1 MIERIIEW
9 SLKNRFLVA
18 CATLLLVVLGVRAV
32 YLTPV
37 DAIPDLTENQV
48 LVYADW
54 AGRSPQEVEDQVTYP
69 LTTGLQGLS
78 GVKEVRATSMFGFSL
93 STIIF
98 EEGVDTYFA
107 RTRVLERLNFL
118 QSAMP
123 EGVTP
128 QLGPDASGLGWVYQ
142 YYLHVD
148 PSKAENG
155 GYDLAKLRSVQDWHI
170 RYQLASVQ
178 GVAEVASIGG
188 FVKQYQ
194 IELSSTKMR
203 AANVTMM
210 EVMTAVQNANL
221 NVGGKTVEENGAEF
235 VLRGI
240 GLVTSPEDLE
250 LVTIKAMEGTPIYLK
265 DIATVQ
271 IGGDYRRGAL
281 DIDGHEAVG
290 GTVVMRTGE
299 NAKAVIERVKDK
311 IAKIQPSLPPGIT
324 IRSFYDRSDLI
335 DNTIDTLKHALV
347 EEIILV
353 TLAHIV
359 FLWHFRSILIVTLP
373 LPISILISFLL
384 MKEAGITSNIMSL
397 TGIAIAIGVLVDA
410 AIVVTENVLRHCEKA
425 EEEKGGPLTR
435 KETWETTLAACK
447 QVGRPIFF
455 AMAIIILAFVPVFA
469 LTGQE
474 GKLFH
479 PLAFTK
485 TFAMIGSTLLAV
497 TLVPVLCSLLVRGP
511 FHSEDRN
518 LVMKFLL
525 RLYEPTLNWALSHRK
540 TVVGLAFLILSV
552 SLLTA
557 FGLPRSFVKQLRGD
571 GHDRTADLVTGF
583 GKEFMPPLNE
593 GSLLYMPVL
602 LPKTGLTEI
611 QRVMSWQDKVISE
624 TPEVASVAGKLGRF
638 ETATD
643 PAPTEMLETTIM
655 LKPEYIPNGKFR
667 VKRNPAWREGM
678 TVEKLKA
685 ELTEKMKLVPGY
697 VPAFLQPI
705 ENRILMLYT
714 GIRAQVGV
722 KIYGDNLEKIQ
733 RKAFEIE
740 KLVNSID
747 GAAGVSASRV
757 QGKPYLNIKVDR
769 LAMARYGLSAK
780 DVLDAVEIS
789 IGGKNVSTTIEGRER
804 YPIQIRVQRSERDD
818 IEKLS
823 RILVAAKPGM
833 SAAPATPAAGMSGGM
848 GGGGGTAPAS
858 APVADDGKETP
869 YIPLGMVARITR
881 DIGANEIAS
890 ENGLLRSYVQANVQD
905 RDLGG
910 FVEEIEHKLKTID
923 MEGMTYKMTGEFENQ
938 RRFTNT
944 MVLVFPIVLM
954 VIFILLYF
962 VYHSALEAAHVML
975 AVPFALSGGVLLQ
988 KLLGYNFNGAVWV
1001 GYIALFGTAVQ
1012 TGVVMVVYL
1021 EETVK
1026 ARLAE
1031 KGAAFTYQDLV
1042 QAVKDGARLRLRP
1055 KVMTVATIVAS
1066 LLPIMWSHRQG
1077 AEIMKPL
1084 ATPVIGGMISSLLH
1098 ILIVT
1103 PVIFLWLRGRE
1114 FRNGTLV
1121 KEMSSEQ
1128 RESC

>member
-1 MIERIIEW
+1 MIEKIIQW
-9 SLKNRFLVA
+9 CLGNRFLVA
-18 CATLLLVVLGVRAV
+18 CATLLIVVLGIRAV
-32 YLTPV
+32 HQTPV

-54 AGRSPQEVEDQVTYP
+54 MGRSPQEVEDQVTYP
-69 LTTGLQGLS
+69 LSTGLQGLA

-93 STIIF
+93 LTIIF
-98 EEGVDTYFA
+98 EDNVDLYFA
-107 RTRVLERLNFL
+107 RNRVLERLSFMKG
-118 QSAMP
+118 QMP
-123 EGVTP
+123 ENVTP
-128 QLGPDASGLGWVYQ
+128 QLGPDATGLGWVYQ
-142 YYLHVD
+142 YYLKVD
-148 PSKAENG
+148 PEKTENG
-155 GYDLAKLRSVQDWHI
+155 GYDLAQLRSLQDWHI

-178 GVAEVASIGG
+178 GVAEVAGIGG

-203 AANVTMM
+203 ERGVSLM
-210 EVMTAVQNANL
+210 EVMNAVKNANL
-221 NVGGKTVEENGAEF
+221 NVGGKVVEENGAEF
-235 VLRGI
+235 VLRGT
-240 GLVTSPEDLE
+240 GLVTSTEDLE
-250 LVTIKAMEGTPIYLK
+250 LVTVKAVEGTPIYLK
-265 DIATVQ
+265 DIATIQ
-271 IGGDYRRGAL
+271 IGGDFRRGAL
-281 DIDGHEAVG
+281 DINGQEAVG

-299 NAKAVIERVKDK
+299 NAKAVIERVKEK
-311 IAKIQPSLPPGIT
+311 IATLSKSLPPGVT
-324 IRSFYDRSDLI
+324 IQPFYDRSELI
-335 DNTIDTLKHALV
+335 DHTIGTLKHALI
-347 EEIILV
+347 EEILLV
-353 TLAHIV
+353 TLAHIL

-384 MKEAGITSNIMSL
+384 MKEVGITSNIMSL

-410 AIVVTENVLRHCEKA
+410 AIVVTENVIRHSELA
-425 EEEKGGPLTR
+425 EEKKGGRLSADER
-435 KETWETTLAACK
+435 WHVTLAACK

-497 TLVPVLCSLLVRGP
+497 TLVPVLCSVFVRGP
-511 FHSEDRN
+511 FHSEDKN
-518 LVMKFLL
+518 VVMKFLL
-525 RLYEPTLNWALSHRK
+525 RIYEPVLDWALEHRK
-540 TVVGLAFLILSV
+540 TVVGLALGILSV

-557 FGLPRSFVKQLRGD
+557 IGLPRATVKKIHDSGHPQL
-571 GHDRTADLVTGF
+571 AQAVAGF

-602 LPKTGLTEI
+602 LPKTSLGEI
-611 QRVMSWQDKVISE
+611 QKVMAWQDKIMSE
-624 TPEVASVAGKLGRF
+624 VPEVASVAGKLGRF

-655 LKPEYIPNGKFR
+655 LKPEYLPNKWFGST
-667 VKRNPAWREGM
+667 RNPAWRDGM
-678 TVEKLKA
+678 TIEKLKA
-685 ELTEKMKLVPGY
+685 ELTGKMKEVPGY

-722 KIYGDNLEKIQ
+722 KIYGDDLGKIQ
-733 RKAFEIE
+733 QKAFEVE
-740 KLVNSID
+740 KLIHSID

-757 QGKPYLNIKVDR
+757 QGKPYLNIQVDR
-769 LAMARYGLSAK
+769 QAMARYGLSAR

-789 IGGKNVSTTIEGRER
+789 IGGMNVSTTIEGRER

-818 IEKLS
+818 IDKLN
-823 RILVAAKPGM
+823 RILISTK
-833 SAAPATPAAGMSGGM
+833 AGMEGNM
-848 GGGGGTAPAS
+848 AA
-858 APVADDGKETP
+858 
-869 YIPLGMVARITR
+869 IPLGMVAKITR
-881 DIGANEIAS
+881 EIGANEIAS
-890 ENGLLRSYVQANVQD
+890 ENGQLRSFVQANVQD

-910 FVEEIEHKLKTID
+910 FVQEIEQKLSQVNW
-923 MEGMTYKMTGEFENQ
+923 EGMTYKMTGEYENQ
-938 RRFTNT
+938 RRFTQT
-944 MVLVFPIVLM
+944 MMLVFPIVLLI
-954 VIFILLYF
+954 IFVLLYL
-962 VYHSALEAAHVML
+962 VYHSAVEAAHVML

-988 KLLGYNFNGAVWV
+988 KLLGYHFNGAVWV

-1021 EETVK
+1021 EEAVR
-1026 ARLAE
+1026 ARIAE
-1031 KGAAFTYQDLV
+1031 KGSAMTYQDLV

-1077 AEIMKPL
+1077 SEIMKPL

-1103 PVIFLWLRGRE
+1103 PVIFLWLRHRE
-1114 FRNGTLV
+1114 LQKGTLNL
-1121 KEMSSEQ
+1121 SLNPNHNIDP
-1128 RESC
+1128 

>member
-1 MIERIIEW
+1 MIEGIIHW

-18 CATLLLVVLGVRAV
+18 CGGLLLVAMGVRAI

-48 LVYADW
+48 LVYADFM
-54 AGRSPQEVEDQVTYP
+54 GRSPQEVEDQVTFP
-69 LTTGLQGLS
+69 LSTGLQGLT

-93 STIIF
+93 ITVIF
-98 EEGVDTYFA
+98 DDKIDTYFA
-107 RTRVLERLNFL
+107 RTRVLERLNYL
-118 QSAMP
+118 QGAMP
-123 EGVTP
+123 EGVKP

-142 YYLHVD
+142 YYLEVD
-148 PSKAENG
+148 PAKAPDG
-155 GYDLAKLRSVQDWHI
+155 GYDLAQLRSLQDWQI
-170 RYQLASVQ
+170 RYELASVQ

-194 IELSSTKMR
+194 VELNSTKMR
-203 AANVTMM
+203 MAKVTLM

-221 NVGGKTVEENGAEF
+221 NVGGKVVEENGAEF

-240 GLVTSPEDLE
+240 GLVTGPEDLE
-250 LVTIKAMEGTPIYLK
+250 LVTVKAMEGTPIYLK

-271 IGGDYRRGAL
+271 IGGDFRRGAL
-281 DIDGHEAVG
+281 DLNGHEAVG

-299 NAKAVIERVKDK
+299 NAKAVIERVKEK
-311 IAKIQPSLPPGIT
+311 IAQIAPSLPPGVT
-324 IRSFYDRSDLI
+324 IKPFYDRSELI
-335 DNTIDTLKHALV
+335 DNTIGTLKHALF
-347 EEIILV
+347 EEFILV
-353 TLAHIV
+353 TLAHII

-373 LPISILISFLL
+373 LPISILISFTL
-384 MKEAGITSNIMSL
+384 MKEFGITSNIMSL

-410 AIVVTENVLRHCEKA
+410 AIVVTENVIRHCEEA
-425 EEEKGGPLTR
+425 EQKKGGRLDS
-435 KETWETTLAACK
+435 KETWDVTLVACT

-511 FHSEDRN
+511 FHSEEHN
-518 LVMKFLL
+518 IVMKFLL
-525 RLYEPTLNWALSHRK
+525 RIYEPSLNWALDHRK
-540 TVVGLAFLILSV
+540 TVIAAAMLILAFA
-552 SLLTA
+552 LLTA
-557 FGLPRSFVKQLRGD
+557 FGLPGAVVKKIRD
-571 GHDRTADLVTGF
+571 AGHPHIADAVSGF

-593 GSLLYMPVL
+593 GSLLYMPVMM
-602 LPKTGLTEI
+602 PKTGLTEI
-611 QRVMSWQDKVISE
+611 QRVMSWQDKVMAA

-655 LKPEYIPNGKFR
+655 LKPEYIPNGR
-667 VKRNPAWREGM
+667 WRMKRNPAWREGM

-685 ELTEKMKLVPGY
+685 ELTEKMKEVPGY

-722 KIYGDNLEKIQ
+722 KIYGDNLDKIQ
-733 RKAFEIE
+733 QKAFEVE
-740 KLVNSID
+740 KLINTID
-747 GAAGVSASRV
+747 GAAGVSPSRV

-769 LAMARYGLSAK
+769 QAMARYGLSAK

-789 IGGKNVSTTIEGRER
+789 IGGKNVSTTIEGRQR
-804 YPIQIRVQRSERDD
+804 FPIQIRVQRSERDD
-818 IEKLS
+818 IEELS
-823 RILVAAKPGM
+823 SILVTSG
-833 SAAPATPAAGMSGGM
+833 AGMAASGGAAMGGGGM
-848 GGGGGTAPAS
+848 GGGGAAGATAGTTPEKGDT
-858 APVADDGKETP
+858 PVT
-869 YIPLGMVARITR
+869 YIPLGMVAQITR
-881 DIGANEIAS
+881 EVGANEIAS
-890 ENGLLRSYVQANVQD
+890 ENGRLRSYVQANVQD

-910 FVEEIEHKLKTID
+910 FVQEVEEKLKTID
-923 MEGMTYKMTGEFENQ
+923 WEGMTYKMTGEYENQ
-938 RRFTNT
+938 RRFVQT
-944 MVLVFPIVLM
+944 MQVVFPIVLLI
-954 VIFILLYF
+954 IFVLLYI

-1026 ARLAE
+1026 NRMAKL
-1031 KGAAFTYQDLV
+1031 GSAFTYEDLV

-1077 AEIMKPL
+1077 AEVMKPL
-1084 ATPVIGGMISSLLH
+1084 ATPVIGGMISSLVH

-1114 FRNGTLV
+1114 FKKGSLH
-1121 KEMSSEQ
+1121 
-1128 RESC
+1128 ESLGK